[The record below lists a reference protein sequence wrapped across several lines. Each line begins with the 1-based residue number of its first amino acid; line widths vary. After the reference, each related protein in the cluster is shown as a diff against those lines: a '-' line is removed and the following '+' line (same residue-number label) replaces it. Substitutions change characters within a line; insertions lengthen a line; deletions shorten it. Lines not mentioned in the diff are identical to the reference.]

1 MINFSY
7 TLLLPETHRLELS
20 STYAHCRPSTIKH
33 RNSLLLQMLMHH
45 DKHVGFGQVSQLS
58 NILQGVEA
66 KWGTFYSFILTK
78 VLEYLSWWAVFM
90 L

>member
-1 MINFSY
+1 
-7 TLLLPETHRLELS
+7 
-20 STYAHCRPSTIKH
+20 
-33 RNSLLLQMLMHH
+33 MLMHH
-45 DKHVGFGQVSQLS
+45 DKRVGFGQDSQLS

-66 KWGTFYSFILTK
+66 KWGAFYSFILTK